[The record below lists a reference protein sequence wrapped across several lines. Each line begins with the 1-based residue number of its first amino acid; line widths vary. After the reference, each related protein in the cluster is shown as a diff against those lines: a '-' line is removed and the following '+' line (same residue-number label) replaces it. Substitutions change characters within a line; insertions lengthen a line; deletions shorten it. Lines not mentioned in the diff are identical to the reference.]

1 MKVGQRLALGFS
13 LVLALLVAVTVVGI
27 LRMAQIQDRLD
38 HVVSVNNVVT
48 RLVIDMRNN
57 VSERLNSLRT
67 LTLMTNPDDMEPELE
82 RFKVATGKYD
92 ELKKKLSAKFAA
104 ESTSQEKTL
113 LAAIDGFEATAMPAI
128 AKASELYLANKA
140 EDATRVMIKEI
151 RPVQKK
157 WMEGMD
163 QLAAMEDKQN
173 AQSQV
178 DAQTA
183 FVNARNFMLILL
195 AAAVAIGVA
204 AAVVI
209 TRSLLRQLG
218 AEPAYTAKIASS
230 IAHGDLAVAI
240 DTDHAVAG
248 SLLVEM
254 KNMRGSL
261 VDIVGQV
268 RAGTETIGTASR
280 EIAAGNID
288 LSSRTEM
295 QASSLEKTASAM
307 EELTSTVK
315 QNADNAREANMLAAS
330 ASEVARKGGE
340 VVSQVVDTM
349 GSINTSANKIV
360 DIIGVI
366 DGIAFQTNILALNA
380 AVEAARAG
388 EQGRGFAVVASEV
401 RNLAQRSAAAAKE
414 IKTLI
419 GDSVEKVERGSK
431 LVGQAG
437 VTMDEVVASVKRVTD
452 IMSEIA
458 NASQEQSAGI
468 EQVNLSIIEMDGMT
482 QQNAALVEQAAA
494 AAQSLQDQAGELQ
507 RVVSVFRLVEGE
519 AAVRSHRHL
528 LRHRYRRWRRL
539 PAALWQVRAPV
550 KPAAARPALK
560 KSGSQQSRT
569 STSCPSG
576 RCQASGRSA
585 EEPVASQSHCRGIER
600 RVGRILSQ
608 LDPRPPRRIFHRF
621 LVTHF

>member
-1 MKVGQRLALGFS
+1 MNLSNMKVGQRLGLGFS
-13 LVLALLVAVTVVGI
+13 LVLLLLVAVTVTGI
-27 LRMAQIQDRLD
+27 MRMAQIQDRLD

-48 RLVIDMRNN
+48 RLVVDMRNN
-57 VSERLNSLRT
+57 VNDRLNSLRT
-67 LTLMTNPDDMEPELE
+67 LTLMTTTDEMEPELD
-82 RFKVATGKYD
+82 RFKVQTGKYD
-92 ELKKKLSAKFAA
+92 ELKKKLSARFAL
-104 ESTSQEKTL
+104 ESSAQEKAL
-113 LAAIDGFEATAMPAI
+113 MSQIDTAEGAAMPAI
-128 AKASELYLANKA
+128 AKASGLYLANKA
-140 EDATRVMIKEI
+140 EDATRVMIKEV

-157 WMEGMD
+157 WMEGLD
-163 QLAAMEDKQN
+163 QLASMEDKQN
-173 AQSQV
+173 AQSQI
-178 DAQTA
+178 DAGAA
-183 FVNARNFMLILL
+183 FASARNFMLMLL
-195 AAAVAIGVA
+195 AVAVAIGIA
-204 AAVVI
+204 AAFAI

-218 AEPAYTAKIASS
+218 AEPGYTAKIATS

-240 DTDHAVAG
+240 DTRHAVAG

-315 QNADNAREANMLAAS
+315 QNADNAREANLLAAS

-452 IMSEIA
+452 IMGEIA

-468 EQVNLSIIEMDGMT
+468 AQVNLSIIEMDGMT

-507 RVVSVFRLVEGE
+507 RVVSVFRLIEGE
-519 AAVRSHRHL
+519 AEYQAPAAPAVPKTPVASRAVAVRPA
-528 LRHRYRRWRRL
+528 
-539 PAALWQVRAPV
+539 PAAATAPRAAL
-550 KPAAARPALK
+550 KRPAAARPVKAAAPAAAPAAAVTAAPAAPAPK
-560 KSGSQQSRT
+560 KAAPKAT
-569 STSCPSG
+569 AA
-576 RCQASGRSA
+576 ASSDDW
-585 EEPVASQSHCRGIER
+585 EE
-600 RVGRILSQ
+600 
-608 LDPRPPRRIFHRF
+608 F
-621 LVTHF
+621 